1 MSNWQYAAK
10 LPTSPWRGQMSLPR
24 RFSLLRDVAGLAL
37 VQEPVIAPLRTDHS
51 AIWATKGGNLSDNML
66 EAPFELDLQFGRP
79 SERVFGIRLHTDEQ
93 HWTEIGFDEQ
103 KGEFYLDRTRSGA
116 AITPDFAAKTTAPLI
131 ASRPYDLRLIVDR
144 SSVEAYAQSGT
155 ITMTDLIFPASQ
167 SSRIALFSAT
177 GKAVSVKGNLWKLR
191 SIWR

>member
-1 MSNWQYAAK
+1 
-10 LPTSPWRGQMSLPR
+10 MSLPR
-24 RFSLLRDVAGLAL
+24 RLSLLKDDAGFAL
-37 VQEPVIAPLRTDHS
+37 VQDPVVAPLRTDHS
-51 AIWATKGGNLSDNML
+51 AIWATQGGNLSDNML
-66 EAPFELDLQFGRP
+66 EAPFELDLQFRRP
-79 SERVFGIRLHTDEQ
+79 SEQVFGIRIYTDEQ

-131 ASRPYDLRLIVDR
+131 ASRSYDLRLIVDR
-144 SSVEAYAQSGT
+144 SSVEAYAQNGT
-155 ITMTDLIFPASQ
+155 ITMTDLIFPPSQ
-167 SSRIALFSAT
+167 SSRIALFSTT